1 MEVEQ
6 DQQQLQ
12 QLTKEHIVWRRSRVL
27 ELSSQGRT
35 EREIATI
42 LNVGLAT
49 VSRDLSY
56 LNRQTRDSLKFHVQE
71 RLPAPYQKCHNGLNQ
86 VLKMAWNIV
95 IIDSVNQSNKLQA
108 LSLISDCN
116 RY

>member
-49 VSRDLSY
+49 TFLFIVTIKDL
-56 LNRQTRDSLKFHVQE
+56 
-71 RLPAPYQKCHNGLNQ
+71 QK
-86 VLKMAWNIV
+86 
-95 IIDSVNQSNKLQA
+95 
-108 LSLISDCN
+108 LI
-116 RY
+116 